1 MNTTTKKTRRI
12 VAGIATAA
20 LTFGMGGFA
29 LSQASAAPPAD
40 RPYGQ
45 ASAAQLGTGELSDAE
60 RATLLVMVDEERMA
74 RDLYE
79 VLGDKY
85 PDANQFENIADS
97 EQRHYDSMGLLLQRY
112 GLSDPA
118 AGRASGSYADADLQ
132 SLYTS
137 LVATGGKSLADAY
150 QVGIT
155 IETKDIA
162 DLKDAIA
169 ATTAA
174 DAKQVFTNLL
184 NGSQRHLSAFTAA
197 KDGKILGAQNGQ
209 GMQNGRRGGQAAGT
223 QAGQGL
229 GQGRGMGQGRGA
241 NVERPADCPLR

>member
-1 MNTTTKKTRRI
+1 MNTWMKRAALAVPFMAIGLIGWAAVAEAAPTPTPTPVPTATATADAALAKNLTFMREEERLAHDVYTALAAKYPTTK
-12 VAGIATAA
+12 V
-20 LTFGMGGFA
+20 FA
-29 LSQASAAPPAD
+29 
-40 RPYGQ
+40 
-45 ASAAQLGTGELSDAE
+45 
-60 RATLLVMVDEERMA
+60 
-74 RDLYE
+74 
-79 VLGDKY
+79 
-85 PDANQFENIADS
+85 NIANS

-137 LVATGGKSLADAY
+137 LVATGQKSLADAY

-184 NGSQRHLSAFTAA
+184 NGSQNHLRSFTAA

-229 GQGRGMGQGRGA
+229 GQGRGMSQGRGA
-241 NVERPADCPLR
+241 NVQRPADCPLR

>member
-1 MNTTTKKTRRI
+1 MNTWMKRAALAVPFMAI
-12 VAGIATAA
+12 GLIGWAAVAEAAPTPTPTPVPTATATADAA
-20 LTFGMGGFA
+20 LTKNLTFM
-29 LSQASAAPPAD
+29 
-40 RPYGQ
+40 R
-45 ASAAQLGTGELSDAE
+45 E
-60 RATLLVMVDEERMA
+60 EERLA
-74 RDLYE
+74 HDVYTALAA
-79 VLGDKY
+79 KY
-85 PDANQFENIADS
+85 PTTKVFANIANS

-169 ATTAA
+169 ATTDA

>member
-1 MNTTTKKTRRI
+1 MNTWMKRAALAVPFMAI
-12 VAGIATAA
+12 GLIGWAAVAEAAPTPTPTPVPTATATADAA
-20 LTFGMGGFA
+20 LTKNLTFM
-29 LSQASAAPPAD
+29 
-40 RPYGQ
+40 R
-45 ASAAQLGTGELSDAE
+45 E
-60 RATLLVMVDEERMA
+60 EERLA
-74 RDLYE
+74 HDVYTALAA
-79 VLGDKY
+79 KY
-85 PDANQFENIADS
+85 PTTKVFANIANS